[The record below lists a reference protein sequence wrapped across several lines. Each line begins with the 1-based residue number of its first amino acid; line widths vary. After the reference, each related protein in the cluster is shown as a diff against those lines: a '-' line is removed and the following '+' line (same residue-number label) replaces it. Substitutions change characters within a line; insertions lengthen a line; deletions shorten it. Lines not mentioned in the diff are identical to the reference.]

1 MQGQF
6 KLGAAIAA
14 QAVEDIARQALR
26 VNADQGRRTMRY
38 IAHLEDHSLFQAVF
52 VTAFESVDSKVPKP
66 GWKVRLGSLV
76 QPERGRSLHESLP
89 TVVTRL
95 LCFYYNDVR
104 ASVADSSL
112 VTLLV
117 KLGVVASLASIL
129 VRWSAVKR
137 MLMREN
143 RTMAQRVKLSLWF
156 SGVFGASVATRV
168 VSAAYQAGS
177 YQAVDLGLEGG
188 LLAGL
193 LGGYVTGLT
202 SGILISIP
210 AMLHREYLTMP
221 LLAGLGVLGGLL
233 RDCAV
238 DPEDIWRFSPFFD
251 LNLWRFFRQRRF
263 DRRNAFNLLF
273 FVVILFAEFLR
284 QALGQ
289 AFGARGRIFYLHPEQ
304 PNFLM
309 YAAVYA
315 TTLFSV
321 TLPIKIW
328 NNTRNEG
335 KLEEQKR
342 HLIQARLE
350 ALTSQINPHFLFNT
364 LNSVSSLIRTDPN
377 QARIMVLKL
386 SNILRRLLRKHD
398 NFSALREEI
407 SFIDDYLAIEVVRFG
422 DKLRFEKEVAADTLD
437 MLVPSMLLQPLIENC
452 VKHGLSSK
460 VEGGTIRL
468 RSWRVDSRLML
479 WVEDD
484 GVGIPESKLA
494 TLREQ
499 GIGVSNVSERL
510 NVLFGNDHK
519 MSIDSQPGHG
529 TRIEIEIPE
538 LQTSLV
544 AAS

>member
-1 MQGQF
+1 M
-6 KLGAAIAA
+6 
-14 QAVEDIARQALR
+14 
-26 VNADQGRRTMRY
+26 
-38 IAHLEDHSLFQAVF
+38 
-52 VTAFESVDSKVPKP
+52 
-66 GWKVRLGSLV
+66 
-76 QPERGRSLHESLP
+76 
-89 TVVTRL
+89 
-95 LCFYYNDVR
+95 
-104 ASVADSSL
+104 ADSSL

-143 RTMAQRVKLSLWF
+143 RTMGQRMKLSLWF
-156 SGVFGASVATRV
+156 SGVFGASVATRAL
-168 VSAAYQAGS
+168 SPRN
-177 YQAVDLGLEGG
+177 YQAVDLGLEGS
-188 LLAGL
+188 LLAGM

-202 SGILISIP
+202 SGVLISIP
-210 AMLHREYLTMP
+210 AMINHEYLTMP
-221 LLAGLGVLGGLL
+221 LLAGLGVVGGLL
-233 RDCAV
+233 RDCAA

-251 LNLWRFFRQRRF
+251 LNLWRFIRQRRF
-263 DRRNAFNLLF
+263 DRRSAFNLLF
-273 FVVILFAEFLR
+273 FAVILFAEFLR

-289 AFGARGRIFYLHPEQ
+289 AFGAKGRIFYLHPQEHSL
-304 PNFLM
+304 LM
-309 YAAVYA
+309 HAAVYA
-315 TTLFSV
+315 TTLFSI

-335 KLEEQKR
+335 KLEEQQR

-377 QARIMVLKL
+377 QARVMVLRL

-398 NFSALREEI
+398 NFSPLQEEI
-407 SFIDDYLAIEVVRFG
+407 SFIDDYLSIEVVRFG
-422 DKLRFEKEVAADTLD
+422 DKLRFEKDVAADTLD

-460 VEGGTIRL
+460 VEGGTIWL
-468 RSWRVDSRLML
+468 RSRRVDARLVL
-479 WVEDD
+479 SIEDD

-494 TLREQ
+494 TLLEQ

-519 MSIDSQPGHG
+519 MSIQSQPGRG

>member
-1 MQGQF
+1 M
-6 KLGAAIAA
+6 A
-14 QAVEDIARQALR
+14 QS
-26 VNADQGRRTMRY
+26 Y
-38 IAHLEDHSLFQAVF
+38 
-52 VTAFESVDSKVPKP
+52 
-66 GWKVRLGSLV
+66 
-76 QPERGRSLHESLP
+76 
-89 TVVTRL
+89 
-95 LCFYYNDVR
+95 
-104 ASVADSSL
+104 L

-137 MLMREN
+137 MLMRES
-143 RTMAQRVKLSLWF
+143 RTMSQRMQLSLWF

-168 VSAAYQAGS
+168 VSQS
-177 YQAVDLGLEGG
+177 YQAVDLGLEGS

-193 LGGYVTGLT
+193 LGGYVTGLA

-210 AMLHREYLTMP
+210 AMINHEYLTMP

-233 RDCAV
+233 RDCAP
-238 DPEDIWRFSPFFD
+238 DPEDIWRFTPFLD
-251 LNLWRFFRQRRF
+251 LNIWRLLKRRQDAGRR
-263 DRRNAFNLLF
+263 AFNLIF
-273 FVVILFAEFLR
+273 FIAILFAEFLR
-284 QALGQ
+284 QSLGHLNSSK
-289 AFGARGRIFYLHPEQ
+289 RVLIFYLHPA
-304 PNFLM
+304 PPDFLVI
-309 YAAVYA
+309 AAAYV

-321 TLPIKIW
+321 MLPIKIW

-335 KLEEQKR
+335 KLEEQQR

-377 QARIMVLKL
+377 QARVMVLKL
-386 SNILRRLLRKHD
+386 SNILRRLLRKHE
-398 NFSALREEI
+398 NFSALREEL
-407 SFIDDYLAIEVVRFG
+407 SFIDDYLSIEVVRFG
-422 DKLRFEKEVAADTLD
+422 DKLRFEKEVDSDTLD

-468 RSWRVDSRLML
+468 RSRRVDAKLLLS
-479 WVEDD
+479 VEDD

-494 TLREQ
+494 TLLDQ

-510 NVLFGNDHK
+510 KVLFGADYKLN
-519 MSIDSQPGHG
+519 IDSQTGRG

-538 LQTSLV
+538 LQNSLV
-544 AAS
+544 AAL